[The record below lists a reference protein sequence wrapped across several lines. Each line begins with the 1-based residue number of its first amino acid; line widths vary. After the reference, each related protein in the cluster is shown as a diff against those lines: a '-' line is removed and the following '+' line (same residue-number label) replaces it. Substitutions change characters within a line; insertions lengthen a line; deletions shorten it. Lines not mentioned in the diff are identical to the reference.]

1 VTNSLFVLV
10 YTPRQKEDN
19 KTFAFFGK
27 KRKKVQKDGD
37 EEMEKKRKTKEQQVT
52 NRKRDILVSFCI
64 YDVP

>member
-1 VTNSLFVLV
+1 LSLGRVSNDEHVTNSLFVLV

-37 EEMEKKRKTKEQQVT
+37 EEME
-52 NRKRDILVSFCI
+52 
-64 YDVP
+64 